1 MVWFLSP
8 RRELCLLRV
17 CQGEIRD
24 TNNKYGRIDQLLMHC
39 RAESIN
45 TTGKSMESLRL
56 QQCNMPTFS
65 KFITSQRGAE
75 QLLDTDGYIYS
86 RRKSKDTVLTSTWRC
101 SKYSPPTKCKCHCYL
116 ALSDHSLT
124 LGTPPHNHDADGTAP
139 KLREVLTS
147 LKRKAADQPLSATQ
161 NLISETLAE
170 TPTEVN
176 QDLPALESLA
186 RVVQRSRASS
196 SGSSQH
202 TEADSSADFVL
213 PVPQRGEMNPLS

>member
-1 MVWFLSP
+1 
-8 RRELCLLRV
+8 
-17 CQGEIRD
+17 
-24 TNNKYGRIDQLLMHC
+24 
-39 RAESIN
+39 
-45 TTGKSMESLRL
+45 
-56 QQCNMPTFS
+56 MPTFS

-86 RRKSKDTVLTSTWRC
+86 RKKSKDTVLTSTWRC

-124 LGTPPHNHDADGTAP
+124 LGTQPHRHNHDADGTAP

-170 TPTEVN
+170 TPT
-176 QDLPALESLA
+176 
-186 RVVQRSRASS
+186 
-196 SGSSQH
+196 GSCNW
-202 TEADSSADFVL
+202 
-213 PVPQRGEMNPLS
+213 PVTL